1 MTVTLGDFSAKQSFL
16 VLDHLSTPVILGC
29 DYLTT
34 NGFIL
39 NFQQG
44 TFYRAENPTQMLQLL
59 PAESTSCHL
68 IAMDDDCPQAI
79 PTTCKSHSST
89 TADMPSEVHPSLT
102 PVLQEF
108 KELFSQQLGKTNVA
122 EHTIDTGD
130 ALPIRIPPR
139 QIPFHYVDKVNA
151 QLEDMVKEGI
161 IRPSTSPWCAPAVY
175 VPKSSGEI
183 RICVDFVQLNK
194 VTKKDSYPVPRS
206 EGPQQKL
213 AGKKIFSKLDLK
225 SAYWQFPM
233 EAHSIEKTAFCPGPG
248 YGLWEFTVMPYG
260 LTCATQTCQRG
271 LDTILQNCKHCVDN
285 YVDDCIVFSD
295 DMTSHIQDLRLVLGK
310 LQAAGF
316 TLRGSK
322 CSFGTDTITHLGF
335 KYTSSG
341 VAPSPDKTKAISDW
355 PTPRTIKDVRSFV
368 GLLNFYRRFIPHFAK
383 IAGPLNA
390 LTSSGTAFTWEPK
403 HAEAFS
409 KLKEALVSPPLL
421 DYPLKTDQF
430 VLSTDASDSGLGAV
444 LSTARGTV
452 IEYASRTLSNAEKK
466 YATTEKECLAIVWA
480 VHKFRH
486 YLIGAHFLLET
497 DHKPLEWLNTSKSS
511 KSRSQRLERW
521 SLELRAFQFTINHR
535 PGSTNQPADALSR
548 HPVSVVGVSST
559 WDKANIAKIQNSD
572 PVLSK
577 VIRQLE
583 THQIPK
589 RITPWLKFP
598 YRRYLQLWP
607 QLILHESVLY
617 RKVKYP
623 SMSQEKLLLVVPTS
637 LRRQFLRT
645 AHDKAG
651 HQGTD
656 RTMARLSEI
665 AYWVGI
671 AKDVGYYCNHC
682 TTCQITK
689 APASQ
694 PAPLQPIVASQPWEM
709 VAVDILKVPMSSRG
723 NQYLLVIQ
731 DYFSKWPFAI
741 PLPDQKAERIVQA
754 LKDQVFTLVGPPRRL
769 HSDQGRNFESYI
781 LLELCKAFGVTKSH
795 TTPYHPMG
803 DGLVERMNR
812 SLLNLLRALV
822 QTESD
827 WEEHVQLLL
836 FVYRTTKHSTTK
848 LSPYEILFGQNP
860 APLHFPTPPI
870 NTVHDPHDYSSQ
882 LQRKLLELKEL
893 VEANI
898 VEATSKQTEYYKGH
912 EPVKLSVGQQ
922 VLLDDPTKGK
932 LDPRWTGPWEV
943 EEFKEPSTVK
953 IRMGTSTRTVHI
965 NRTRPLLQG
974 EVDDTPVAKAWSP
987 PNFHHVDG
995 SDSGNSDAHENLGD
1009 PSAGSQVVTRSGR
1022 VIRPP
1027 DYYGH

>member
-1 MTVTLGDFSAKQSFL
+1 MPTLAHTNRAAYTVGKVNNKTIRILLDSGASCSVIRADYACKSEISPITTTKIVNADGRNIIPHGAITMTVTLGDFSAKQSFL

-161 IRPSTSPWCAPAVY
+161 ICPSTSPWCAPAVY

-213 AGKKIFSKLDLK
+213 AGKKVFSKLDLK

-383 IAGPLNA
+383 IAGPLND

-486 YLIGAHFLLET
+486 YLIGAHFLLKT

-645 AHDKAG
+645 ARDKAG

-694 PAPLQPIVASQPWEM
+694 PAPLQPIVASQPWKWWLL
-709 VAVDILKVPMSSRG
+709 ISLKFPWPAEVTSI
-723 NQYLLVIQ
+723 YL
-731 DYFSKWPFAI
+731 
-741 PLPDQKAERIVQA
+741 
-754 LKDQVFTLVGPPRRL
+754 
-769 HSDQGRNFESYI
+769 
-781 LLELCKAFGVTKSH
+781 
-795 TTPYHPMG
+795 
-803 DGLVERMNR
+803 
-812 SLLNLLRALV
+812 
-822 QTESD
+822 
-827 WEEHVQLLL
+827 
-836 FVYRTTKHSTTK
+836 
-848 LSPYEILFGQNP
+848 
-860 APLHFPTPPI
+860 
-870 NTVHDPHDYSSQ
+870 
-882 LQRKLLELKEL
+882 
-893 VEANI
+893 
-898 VEATSKQTEYYKGH
+898 
-912 EPVKLSVGQQ
+912 
-922 VLLDDPTKGK
+922 
-932 LDPRWTGPWEV
+932 
-943 EEFKEPSTVK
+943 
-953 IRMGTSTRTVHI
+953 
-965 NRTRPLLQG
+965 
-974 EVDDTPVAKAWSP
+974 
-987 PNFHHVDG
+987 
-995 SDSGNSDAHENLGD
+995 
-1009 PSAGSQVVTRSGR
+1009 
-1022 VIRPP
+1022 
-1027 DYYGH
+1027 